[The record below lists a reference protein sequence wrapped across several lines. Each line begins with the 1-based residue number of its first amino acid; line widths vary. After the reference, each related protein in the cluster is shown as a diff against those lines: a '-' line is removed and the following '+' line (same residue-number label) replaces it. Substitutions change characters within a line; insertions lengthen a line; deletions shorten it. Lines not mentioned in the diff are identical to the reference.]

1 MTSLLQETNG
11 NLLKITLNRP
21 DQMNAMSA
29 DMIQDLTRIVLDVTA
44 KRNPARTILITGSGR
59 GFCAG
64 ADLQGDGLASRRKV
78 IEGQM
83 MAGINRLILAIRE
96 TPVPVVIALNGA
108 AAGAGCGL
116 ALSGD
121 IIIAARSAKLLTA
134 FSRIGAVLDGG
145 MSWSLVHK
153 LGTARA
159 MGMAMFGEQAIDA
172 ETAKDWGLIWDVV
185 ENDQLMD
192 KASEMAHRL
201 ANGPTVALGLIKR
214 EIAFAQSNSLADA
227 LRFEAA
233 CQGQA
238 FLSEDFPEGVKAFQ
252 EKRPA
257 QFKGE

>member
-1 MTSLLQETNG
+1 
-11 NLLKITLNRP
+11 
-21 DQMNAMSA
+21 
-29 DMIQDLTRIVLDVTA
+29 
-44 KRNPARTILITGSGR
+44 
-59 GFCAG
+59 
-64 ADLQGDGLASRRKV
+64 
-78 IEGQM
+78 
-83 MAGINRLILAIRE
+83 
-96 TPVPVVIALNGA
+96 
-108 AAGAGCGL
+108 
-116 ALSGD
+116 
-121 IIIAARSAKLLTA
+121 
-134 FSRIGAVLDGG
+134 
-145 MSWSLVHK
+145 
-153 LGTARA
+153 
-159 MGMAMFGEQAIDA
+159 MFGEQAIDA

>member
-1 MTSLLQETNG
+1 MSELIKETDG
-11 NLLKITLNRP
+11 HLLKLTLNRP

-29 DMIQDLTRIVLDVTA
+29 GLIKDLTEAIMDVTA
-44 KRNPARTILITGSGR
+44 RRSARAIMITGAGR

-64 ADLQGDGLASRRKV
+64 ADLQGDGLANRRKV

-83 MAGINRLILAIRE
+83 MAGINRLILAVRE
-96 TPVPVVIALNGA
+96 APIPVVIALNGA

-121 IIIAARSAKLLTA
+121 IMIAGRSAKLLTA

-145 MSWSLVHK
+145 MSWSLVQK
-153 LGTARA
+153 LGPARA
-159 MGMAMFGEQAIDA
+159 TAMAMFGDQAINA
-172 ETAKDWGLIWDVV
+172 ETAKEWGLIWQVV
-185 ENDQLMD
+185 DDENLMD
-192 KASEMAHRL
+192 EATALAQRL
-201 ANGPTVALGLIKR
+201 ADGPSVALGLIKR
-214 EIAFAQSNSLADA
+214 QIAFAQDNSIADA

-238 FLSEDFPEGVKAFQ
+238 FQSEDFLEGVKAFQ

-257 QFKGE
+257 DFKGQ